1 MTSSLRIKT
10 KKNNLFNLI
19 SKFLEGKIITKK
31 NSYHSDISE
40 EELSEFEKWCSFNK
54 TLAIFF

>member
-10 KKNNLFNLI
+10 KKNLFNLI
-19 SKFLEGKIITKK
+19 SNFLEGKIITKK

-40 EELSEFEKWCSFNK
+40 EELSEFEKWCS
-54 TLAIFF
+54 LQ

>member
-40 EELSEFEKWCSFNK
+40 EELSEFEKWCS
-54 TLAIFF
+54 LQ